1 MNYME
6 EHDGSDRAEYI
17 VSLSNLYSIVRD
29 VPIVVCTFVFIWN
42 VVCFLL
48 DSKINPVIALAFL
61 VSMVLYVRIMSY
73 IMKHWY
79 IGVYKDVLVISRVF
93 RNQFILSVSEVV
105 YDVDKYGSI
114 VIGSMWLNHI
124 TTVQVFA
131 ENRDRLLRKLEKESH
146 KDYVEGY

>member
-1 MNYME
+1 MNYM

-48 DSKINPVIALAFL
+48 DYKINTVIALAFL
-61 VSMVLYVRIMSY
+61 VSMVLYVRLMSY

-79 IGVYKDVLVISRVF
+79 IGVYKDVLIISRVF
-93 RNQFILSVSEVV
+93 RKQLTLSVSEVF

-114 VIGSMWLNHI
+114 VIGSMWVNHI
-124 TTVQVFA
+124 TTVPVFA

>member
-1 MNYME
+1 MYFRIYFE
-6 EHDGSDRAEYI
+6 C
-17 VSLSNLYSIVRD
+17 NLFFARLQIS
-29 VPIVVCTFVFIWN
+29 
-42 VVCFLL
+42 
-48 DSKINPVIALAFL
+48 PVIALAFL
-61 VSMVLYVRIMSY
+61 VSMILYVRVMSY

-93 RNQFILSVSEVV
+93 RKQFILSVSEVV

-124 TTVQVFA
+124 TTVPVFA
-131 ENRDRLLRKLEKESH
+131 ENRDRLLRKFEKKSH

>member
-1 MNYME
+1 M
-6 EHDGSDRAEYI
+6 EHDGSDRTEYI

-48 DSKINPVIALAFL
+48 DYKINPVIVLAFL
-61 VSMVLYVRIMSY
+61 ASMVLYVRVMSY

-93 RNQFILSVSEVV
+93 RKQFSLSVSEVV
-105 YDVDKYGSI
+105 YDVDKYGNI
-114 VIGSMWLNHI
+114 VIGSMWVNHI
-124 TTVQVFA
+124 TTVPVFA
-131 ENRDRLLRKLEKESH
+131 DNRDRLLRKLEKESH
-146 KDYVEGY
+146 TEYIEGY

>member
-1 MNYME
+1 ME

-48 DSKINPVIALAFL
+48 DCKINPVIALALL
-61 VSMVLYVRIMSY
+61 VSMVLYVRVMSY

-93 RNQFILSVSEVV
+93 RKQFILSVSEVV

-114 VIGSMWLNHI
+114 VIGSMWLNRI
-124 TTVQVFA
+124 TTVPVFA